1 MGEHLLTS
9 FSSEVCTTTSSYEND
24 TPQEVDV
31 NCEIHCEYHHSYL
44 PPKYNTFTILNAS
57 NSLEVFANNSYIFQM
72 NLKISK
78 PPIT

>member
-1 MGEHLLTS
+1 MKIKSIVTLSLLFVMS
-9 FSSEVCTTTSSYEND
+9 FSD

-57 NSLEVFANNSYIFQM
+57 NSLEVFTNNSYIFQM